1 MLFQTAQLA
10 QINNASIM
18 MSYLFQT
25 VSSSGELG
33 TITNVIEQ
41 SLVVAIN
48 DNTAQLQQLL
58 GAPLPQVRSMPSLL
72 PITVAQN
79 AQPPM
84 YYAGP
89 SRLAVPTARTLL
101 ATGEALNVE
110 VGPACACQPT
120 HPSLQAI
127 VISNSTLNDGG
138 SSVVQLW
145 YRPLGSEDAFT
156 AQSFALITPQ
166 RAVFAVS
173 LQPQVC

>member
-1 MLFQTAQLA
+1 MLFQAAQLA
-10 QINNASIM
+10 QVNNASIM

-41 SLVVAIN
+41 SLVVAID

-58 GAPLPQVRSMPSLL
+58 GAPLPQVRSMSSSLL
-72 PITVAQN
+72 ITVAQN

-120 HPSLQAI
+120 HPSLPPGHCDQ
-127 VISNSTLNDGG
+127 
-138 SSVVQLW
+138 
-145 YRPLGSEDAFT
+145 
-156 AQSFALITPQ
+156 
-166 RAVFAVS
+166 
-173 LQPQVC
+173 